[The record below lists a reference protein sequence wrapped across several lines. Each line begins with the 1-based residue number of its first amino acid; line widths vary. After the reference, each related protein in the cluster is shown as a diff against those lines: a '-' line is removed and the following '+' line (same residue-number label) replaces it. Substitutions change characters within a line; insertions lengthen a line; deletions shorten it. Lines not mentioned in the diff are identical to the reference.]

1 MRLNMDK
8 KSHAAVALSVD
19 LDALMGDPVPVTLP
33 GLGVYVFY
41 PLSLF
46 SLPKRYT
53 TVDA

>member
-33 GLGVYVFY
+33 G
-41 PLSLF
+41 
-46 SLPKRYT
+46 
-53 TVDA
+53 